1 MPNLENN
8 NPLRSIVVRSSL
20 IFLSLLFLVGCN
32 PSASSK
38 PLAAVSGRITLDG
51 QPLPNARV
59 GFEPQGFGD
68 RMNAG
73 PGSYGKT
80 DVAGH
85 YTLITVSGKPGAV
98 PGMHRVAIT
107 TYKEDSSG
115 EVVRE
120 EQVPERYFAKDRI
133 TFEVPIQG
141 TGEASFNLT
150 SPQEVVEETDA
161 ATRTEKAEAE
171 TLPE

>member
-1 MPNLENN
+1 MPSLENN
-8 NPLRSIVVRSSL
+8 TPLRSVVVRSSQIL
-20 IFLSLLFLVGCN
+20 LSLLLLAGCN

-59 GFEPQGFGD
+59 GFQPQGFGD

-80 DVAGH
+80 DAEGH

-120 EQVPERYFAKDRI
+120 EQVPERYFDKDRI
-133 TFEVPIQG
+133 AFEVPTQG
-141 TGEASFNLT
+141 TEVANFDLT
-150 SPQEVVEETDA
+150 SPQEFVEETDVE
-161 ATRTEKAEAE
+161 TKTETVEEEK
-171 TLPE
+171 LPE